1 MNKRVWILSAL
12 TLLLLPATAWAQR
25 PEVDCNTLPEA
36 DMQRFYELS
45 GEMSQAVDD
54 QNFEEALSVAKQA
67 MAMCTSDTYTEYT
80 LARLYDLTNDCPDA
94 FYHYEVL
101 SNRPDSV
108 KKENADIYKELN
120 KHLKNIRKKCGDAV
134 TVEVTCPTPET
145 RLQIASNN
153 VDTVCPYYGKLMPGS
168 YTVMLSKPDY
178 VTVKETIN
186 VDPNSSGNFT
196 MPELYEVSKQGTIRV
211 RCPRGASKFVLT
223 DSKGNVEEYVC
234 PWEGKVKADT
244 YRIYL
249 GGTDPKAAAV
259 VTVSANEN
267 IEHIIPAQSS
277 SCSAMPQSQSSSFAA
292 LFAFFGIAGLAWAYR
307 RKTAHSTNS

>member
-1 MNKRVWILSAL
+1 MNKRVWIISAL

-101 SNRPDSV
+101 ANRPDSV

-196 MPELYEVSKQGTIRV
+196 T
-211 RCPRGASKFVLT
+211 KFR
-223 DSKGNVEEYVC
+223 N
-234 PWEGKVKADT
+234 KA
-244 YRIYL
+244 RF
-249 GGTDPKAAAV
+249 AFVAR
-259 VTVSANEN
+259 
-267 IEHIIPAQSS
+267 
-277 SCSAMPQSQSSSFAA
+277 AA
-292 LFAFFGIAGLAWAYR
+292 LRNSYSPTRKATSKNTSAHGKAKSKPIPIASISVAPIPKR
-307 RKTAHSTNS
+307 PPSSPSRQTKISSTSSPLNRLRAAPCRNPNRPLLPPYSPSSESLG